1 VSLAYR
7 VPRPLHVKWN
17 RLCNGALLIGAVFAE
32 QIDLLALFLGLN
44 AVTLAVTIRRGPT
57 RWLLTLFE
65 KHLKGWLDVPAAY
78 ERSYAMT
85 AATERFEI
93 TLRIVA
99 ASGVLAVYPYAPMA
113 AWLIC
118 IGMGIFMLI
127 SAFFGFCLSAF
138 GFIGLRYVRKHCCVR
153 A

>member
-1 VSLAYR
+1 M
-7 VPRPLHVKWN
+7 
-17 RLCNGALLIGAVFAE
+17 FAE

-85 AATERFEI
+85 AATSYNF
-93 TLRIVA
+93 V
-99 ASGVLAVYPYAPMA
+99 
-113 AWLIC
+113 
-118 IGMGIFMLI
+118 
-127 SAFFGFCLSAF
+127 
-138 GFIGLRYVRKHCCVR
+138 
-153 A
+153 